1 MTKIL
6 DRQNFAWWADW
17 FAVAVAVVLPWST
30 TCTAV
35 FIVLWLISLLGSWNI
50 AERFREPWLAV
61 GYLPALLWLVAALGV
76 LWDSAPWA
84 ERFAALSAF
93 HKLLAIPFFA
103 IQFRDSHRGMWVLIA
118 FLISCTV
125 LLVLSWG
132 LILLPDLPWRGRQRL
147 VGVPLKDYNS
157 QSTVFTLCILGLA
170 EGTLR
175 IWHNGKRLCAVL
187 CVLLATAFLQIFC
200 MARPAGPL

>member
-103 IQFRDSHRGMWVLIA
+103 IQFRDSHRRMWVLIA

-125 LLVLSWG
+125 LLVIGPPRENS
-132 LILLPDLPWRGRQRL
+132 LPQPSRSRYRGMRLEALP
-147 VGVPLKDYNS
+147 PS
-157 QSTVFTLCILGLA
+157 
-170 EGTLR
+170 E
-175 IWHNGKRLCAVL
+175 
-187 CVLLATAFLQIFC
+187 
-200 MARPAGPL
+200 